1 LSRAVLLIELGAI
14 IVSLAI
20 LARLAGR
27 LGFSPIPLYLLAG
40 LAFGQGGLLPLDS
53 VEEFIE
59 IGAELGVVLL
69 LFMLGLEYSAEELQ
83 ETLRGGA
90 FTTLI
95 DLALNFTPGFLGG
108 LVLDLGV
115 VGAMLLGGIT
125 YISSSGIAAKLIDDL
140 EWVGNREIP
149 GVLSVLVLEDLVM
162 ALYLPVVAVLLLDV
176 TFVTGAL
183 TVAAALGA
191 VLLILVLALRFG
203 ERLSDAIFSRSDET
217 LLLSIFGATV
227 LVAGIAASLRVS
239 AAVGAFLVGIAL
251 SGQAAD
257 RAHDLLAPLRDLF
270 GAAFFLFFSLQID
283 PGSLPPVLLPA
294 IALAAIGLVSKLAT
308 GWLIARQAGVGRLGR
323 MRAGTVLAARGEFS
337 VAIAALGVSG
347 GIAARLGALTAAYVL
362 VLAVAAP
369 VLARMADTA
378 RDRARAG
385 RRKVEA
391 EARRPIA
398 DPEVEQ

>member
-1 LSRAVLLIELGAI
+1 LTPAVLLIELGAI

-40 LAFGQGGLLPLDS
+40 LAFGQGGLLQLGS

-95 DLALNFTPGFLGG
+95 DLALNFTPGFLAG
-108 LVLDLGV
+108 LLLDLGA
-115 VGAMLLGGIT
+115 VGAVVLGGIT
-125 YISSSGIAAKLIDDL
+125 YISSSGIVAKLIDDL
-140 EWVGNREIP
+140 GWVGNREIP
-149 GVLSVLVLEDLVM
+149 GVLSVVVLEDLVM

-176 TFVTGAL
+176 GFATAAL
-183 TVAAALGA
+183 TVALALGA
-191 VLLILVLALRFG
+191 VVLILVLAIRYG
-203 ERLSDAIFSRSDET
+203 ERLSDAIFSRSDEA

-227 LVAGIAASLRVS
+227 LVAGVAASLRVS

-251 SGQAAD
+251 SGPAAD
-257 RAHDLLAPLRDLF
+257 RAHNLLAPLRDLF

-283 PGSLPPVLLPA
+283 PGALPPVLLPA
-294 IALAAIGLVSKLAT
+294 LALAVIGIVTKVAT
-308 GWLIARQAGVGRLGR
+308 GWIVARHAGVARLGR
-323 MRAGTVLAARGEFS
+323 LRAGAVLTAHGEFS
-337 VAIAALGVSG
+337 VAIAALGVAG
-347 GIAARLGALTAAYVL
+347 GLSARLGPFTAAYVL
-362 VLAVAAP
+362 VLAIAAP
-369 VLARMADTA
+369 VLSRLADSA
-378 RDRARAG
+378 GLRRAG
-385 RRKVEA
+385 RR
-391 EARRPIA
+391 RPA
-398 DPEVEQ
+398 PGTAPTQVEQ

>member
-40 LAFGQGGLLPLDS
+40 LAFGQGGLLPLGT

-95 DLALNFTPGFLGG
+95 DLGLNFTPGFLAGF
-108 LVLDLGV
+108 VLDLGA

-125 YISSSGIAAKLIDDL
+125 YISSSGIVAKLIDDL

-176 TFVTGAL
+176 GFGAGVL

-191 VLLILVLALRFG
+191 VLLILVLALRYG
-203 ERLSDAIFSRSDET
+203 EKLSDAIFSRSDET

-251 SGQAAD
+251 SGRAAD

-283 PGSLPPVLLPA
+283 PGALPPVLLPA
-294 IALAAIGLVSKLAT
+294 VALAAVGIVTKMAT
-308 GWLIARQAGVGRLGR
+308 GWILARRAGVGRLGR
-323 MRAGTVLAARGEFS
+323 LRAASSLTARGEFS

-347 GIAARLGALTAAYVL
+347 GVAASLGPFTAAYVL
-362 VLAVAAP
+362 ILAVAAP
-369 VLARMADTA
+369 FLARLADA
-378 RDRARAG
+378 AGHRAG
-385 RRKVEA
+385 RHPVEA
-391 EARRPIA
+391 EAPPA
-398 DPEVEQ
+398 DR